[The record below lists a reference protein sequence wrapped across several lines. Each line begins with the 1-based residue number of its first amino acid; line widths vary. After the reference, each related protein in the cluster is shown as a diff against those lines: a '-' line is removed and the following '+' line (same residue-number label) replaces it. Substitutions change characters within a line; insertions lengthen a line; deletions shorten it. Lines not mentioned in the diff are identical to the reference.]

1 MKTIRK
7 KNSQNKNK
15 EVLIN
20 EAYLTDARRINK
32 GDFLTLSCLVYSF
45 LKYLAFRSSY
55 MFQSKFAVFKNRIV
69 LHLLIVIFNMNI
81 TSEIIVR
88 ILTALTTNPFR

>member
-20 EAYLTDARRINK
+20 EAYLT

-55 MFQSKFAVFKNRIV
+55 KFQSKFAVFKNRIV